1 MEKITLTKIAKH
13 LNLSISFL
21 CEVRKGK
28 KRFSR
33 EKSLVISK
41 KTGIPVE
48 TVLFAGG
55 EELYAKL
62 VFAYQV
68 RQQTYGLKKRPQEQ
82 SK

>member
-13 LNLSISFL
+13 LNLSTSFL
-21 CEVRKGK
+21 CEIRKGK

-33 EKSLVISK
+33 EKSLIISK
-41 KTGIPVE
+41 KTGIPIE
-48 TVLFAGG
+48 TVLFAHG

-68 RQQTYGLKKRPQEQ
+68 QQSSGWRRGQEAKK
-82 SK
+82 

>member
-33 EKSLVISK
+33 KKSLVISK

-62 VFAYQV
+62 AFAYQV
-68 RQQTYGLKKRPQEQ
+68 QQQVSGQRKEQ
-82 SK
+82 GK

>member
-13 LNLSISFL
+13 LNLSTSFL
-21 CEVRKGK
+21 CEIRKGK

-33 EKSLVISK
+33 EKSLIISK
-41 KTGIPVE
+41 KTGIPIE
-48 TVLFAGG
+48 TVLFAHG

-68 RQQTYGLKKRPQEQ
+68 QQQSSGWRRGQEAKK
-82 SK
+82 